1 MYISAEHSKVMS
13 STIGPGPKYDP
24 LDSVGIAPLSINRTL
39 PRVGFASVD
48 RNMKGTTDASMFVT
62 DPLRKPGAP
71 PGPGAY
77 DHEGAVGKQCVSPKP
92 SKPAYTIEK
101 SSRTQA
107 QGVYSKEGEKGSL
120 GKGVPGPGTYADKL
134 PGSIGVQPDVPNSPE
149 VKFPKETRWK
159 ASELPRGE
167 KRPGPGEH
175 KLPDSVGKQVVS
187 TKASEPTTP
196 FGSTT
201 RVQTTKQFIS

>member
-1 MYISAEHSKVMS
+1 MQSFPSPSFTKGSRDVEGEKMYISAEHSKVMS

-39 PRVGFASVD
+39 PRVGFSSVD

-62 DPLRKPGAP
+62 DPLRKPGTS

-77 DHEGAVGKQCVSPKP
+77 DHEGACGKQCVSPKP

-107 QGVYSKEGEKGSL
+107 QGVYSKEGEKE
-120 GKGVPGPGTYADKL
+120 
-134 PGSIGVQPDVPNSPE
+134 IG
-149 VKFPKETRWK
+149 R
-159 ASELPRGE
+159 ASCRE
-167 KRPGPGEH
+167 
-175 KLPDSVGKQVVS
+175 
-187 TKASEPTTP
+187 
-196 FGSTT
+196 
-201 RVQTTKQFIS
+201 RV